1 MSKLRQS
8 IANRIKFLRQ
18 NFGFYLEMSYPSANL
33 EWRSELRPCNELQRY
48 RDCTE
53 SIICSNLQDYAR
65 FSIHQYN
72 VSAKELK
79 DWLSTLPEDAY
90 ILGESYRDDDNGS
103 EEILLSAYRYNS
115 ESDLD
120 YSNRLTEYV
129 TSTELYMYRKEF
141 PKKRS
146 GDADLDKYIEYLE
159 QRSK

>member
-8 IANRIKFLRQ
+8 IANKIKFLRQ
-18 NFGFYLEMSYPSANL
+18 NFSAFLEMSYPSANL

-53 SIICSNLQDYAR
+53 SIRCSNLQDYAQ
-65 FSIHQYN
+65 FSIQHHAE
-72 VSAKELK
+72 AKELK

-103 EEILLSAYRYNS
+103 EEILLSAYQYKP
-115 ESDLD
+115 ESDLN
-120 YSNRLTEYV
+120 YSNRLTEYARNV
-129 TSTELYMYRKEF
+129 EMYMHGKEF

-146 GDADLDKYIEYLE
+146 GDAELDKYIEYLE
-159 QRSK
+159 SKK